1 MAADLLTAVKNG
13 NGAQEM
19 GLIVA
24 AAQDGDGAQKIRLIV
39 AAAQDE
45 GVALEMRFVV
55 ADGKTFCKALWPCVC
70 MTIMLSGMICC
81 SELCKDL
88 FAAQMVYEI
97 EEVKGMDLNDSGKLL
112 NSERAISQVKY
123 VHDIGH

>member
-1 MAADLLTAVKNG
+1 
-13 NGAQEM
+13 M
-19 GLIVA
+19 GLRKYASSWQLSRMRVCPWKCDSTWRMA
-24 AAQDGDGAQKIRLIV
+24 K
-39 AAAQDE
+39 
-45 GVALEMRFVV
+45 RFVKHY
-55 ADGKTFCKALWPCVC
+55 GRVC
-70 MTIMLSGMICC
+70 MTIMLSVMICC

-97 EEVKGMDLNDSGKLL
+97 QEVKGMDLNDSGKLL

>member
-1 MAADLLTAVKNG
+1 
-13 NGAQEM
+13 M

-24 AAQDGDGAQKIRLIV
+24 AAQDADGAMEMRFVMAAVQDEDGPVEMGLIV
-39 AAAQDE
+39 AAVQD
-45 GVALEMRFVV
+45 GDGAMEMRFVV
-55 ADGKTFCKALWPCVC
+55 AVGKTFCKALWPCVC

-97 EEVKGMDLNDSGKLL
+97 QEVKGMDLNDSGKLL

>member
-1 MAADLLTAVKNG
+1 
-13 NGAQEM
+13 M

-24 AAQDGDGAQKIRLIV
+24 AVQDGDGAQKIRLIV

-45 GVALEMRFVV
+45 DGAQKMGLIVAAAQDGERAQKIRLIVAAVQDEGGPWKCASSWRMAKRFVKHH
-55 ADGKTFCKALWPCVC
+55 GCVC
-70 MTIMLSGMICC
+70 MTIMLSVMICC

-97 EEVKGMDLNDSGKLL
+97 
-112 NSERAISQVKY
+112 Q
-123 VHDIGH
+123 